1 MKKFLILL
9 VVIVLLASSVFA
21 ATIAQTNTADAM
33 NELGLFQGMGGGDY
47 ALDNGLTRAQGTTLL
62 VRMIGKEAEAN
73 SNTYTTPFTDVDAW
87 AAGYIGYAYANGITN
102 GVSATAFGSN
112 QPMTDYMFLT
122 LTLRAL
128 GYSDSGAD
136 ALYTWN
142 NPYALAYDLGLITVA
157 AADAAF
163 TRADAV
169 TVFWNALD
177 VNLNGMDDT
186 LADRLVSQGI
196 FTAEK
201 LAEARQTQKNG
212 RGHIPTDPIQQEQPG
227 APIVPSNP
235 SAPSN
240 PSVPSTPSKPSTPS
254 TPSTPGTPS
263 TPSNPGNGSVNP
275 TPGENG
281 TPIG

>member
-1 MKKFLILL
+1 MKKKFLILL
-9 VVIVLLASSVFA
+9 VVVALLTASAFA
-21 ATIAQTNTADAM
+21 ATVTQYNTADAM

-87 AAGYIGYAYANGITN
+87 AAGYIGYAYQNGITN

-136 ALYTWN
+136 ALFTWN
-142 NPYALAYDLGLITVA
+142 DPYALAYDLGLITTA
-157 AADAAF
+157 TADIAF

-177 VNLNGMDDT
+177 VKLNGVEDT

-196 FTAEK
+196 FTAED
-201 LAEARQTQKNG
+201 LAAARKTQKDG
-212 RGHIPTDPIQQEQPG
+212 WADTTTAPIQQEQPG
-227 APIVPSNP
+227 ETSTPSKP
-235 SAPSN
+235 STPSQ
-240 PSVPSTPSKPSTPS
+240 PSTPSKPSTPT
-254 TPSTPGTPS
+254 TPD
-263 TPSNPGNGSVNP
+263 NGSDGESV
-275 TPGENG
+275 PGENG
-281 TPIG
+281 TPIV